1 MTRPPDPS
9 APLRIAVVGHTNA
22 GKTSLLRT
30 LTRRVDFGEVSS
42 RPGTT
47 RHVEAVVLRVEGR
60 DAVRFLDTPGLEDA
74 VALLAH
80 VGTLPGDTRLARIR
94 SFLAGPEAR
103 GSFEQEAKVLRALV
117 DEADAAFVVIDTRE
131 PVLPKYR
138 DEIELLAAC
147 GRPLMPV
154 LNFVPDAASREEP
167 WRGMLAESG
176 LHAVV
181 RFDAAAPFTGAER
194 DLYTDLGTL
203 LPQRREELRAVIAH
217 VEREADERRAEACR
231 LIAAQLVDCAALRD
245 EIQGDDWDDPARR
258 QRAVEQLREKA
269 RARAQ
274 RGVEALLSLY
284 GFRAGDA
291 AEAPLPALEGRD
303 SADLFNPDLLKRA
316 GLQLG
321 SGAVV
326 GAALGVV
333 ADLAVGGA
341 SLGAGAA
348 LGGTLGGLL
357 SQGWGPFGRRV
368 MGLLSGVHE
377 LSVEDAALYVMA
389 QQQLH
394 LVHALERRG
403 HGADAPPVAASGGA
417 PGHGHGDGDD
427 DDAMRSV
434 ARAVVATRPARAHP
448 EWARQGGLRERLAGP
463 SGEYTETVDAAAD
476 ALQDAASALGTRA
489 A

>member
-1 MTRPPDPS
+1 MTRQIDPS
-9 APLRIAVVGHTNA
+9 APLRIAVVGHTNV

-30 LTRRVDFGEVSS
+30 LTRKVDFGDVSS

-47 RHVEAVVLRVEGR
+47 RHVEAVTLRMDGQTV
-60 DAVRFLDTPGLEDA
+60 VRFLDTPGLEDA

-80 VGTLPGDTRLARIR
+80 VNALAADTRLSRIR
-94 SFLAGPEAR
+94 AFLAGPEAR
-103 GSFEQEAKVLRALV
+103 GSFEQEAKVLRALL
-117 DEADAAFVVIDTRE
+117 DEADAAFVVIDSRE

-154 LNFVPDAASREEP
+154 LNFVRDPASREEP
-167 WRGMLAESG
+167 WRAMLAEAG
-176 LHAVV
+176 LHAIV

-203 LPQRREELRAVIAH
+203 LPQRRTDLRAIIGH
-217 VEREADERRAEACR
+217 LQREADERRDEACR
-231 LIAAQLVDCAALRD
+231 LIAAQLVDCAAMRD
-245 EIQGDDWDDPARR
+245 TVESAEWDDPARR
-258 QRAVEQLREKA
+258 QKAIEALREQA

-274 RGVEALLSLY
+274 RGVGALLSLY
-284 GFRAGDA
+284 GFRPGDA

-321 SGAVV
+321 GGAVV

-348 LGGTLGGLL
+348 LGGALGGAL

-368 MGLLSGVHE
+368 LGLLSGEHD
-377 LSVEDAALYVMA
+377 LSVEDTALYVMA
-389 QQQLH
+389 RQQLQ
-394 LVHALERRG
+394 LVLELERRG
-403 HGADAPPVAASGGA
+403 HGAAAAPVSLSENNADRADPASRPAAQ
-417 PGHGHGDGDD
+417 
-427 DDAMRSV
+427 
-434 ARAVVATRPARAHP
+434 AVVATRPARAHP
-448 EWARQGGLRERLAGP
+448 EWASHGSLRERW
-463 SGEYTETVDAAAD
+463 SGASQDYTAAVDAVARE
-476 ALQDAASALGTRA
+476 LSEGASALA
-489 A
+489 AQQG

>member
-1 MTRPPDPS
+1 MTRPPDTS
-9 APLRIAVVGHTNA
+9 TPLRIAVVGHTNA

-30 LTRRVDFGEVSS
+30 LTRRVDFGEISS

-74 VALLAH
+74 VSLLAH
-80 VGTLPGDTRLARIR
+80 VGDLAGDTRLARIR
-94 SFLAGPEAR
+94 SFLGGPEAR

-138 DEIELLAAC
+138 DEIELLSAC

-154 LNFVPDAASREEP
+154 LNFVRDPASREEP
-167 WRGMLAESG
+167 WRAMLAEAG

-181 RFDAAAPFTGAER
+181 RFDAAAPFTGAES

-203 LPQRREELRAVIAH
+203 LPQRRGELRAVINH
-217 VEREADERRAEACR
+217 LRREAEERRSEACQV
-231 LIAAQLVDCAALRD
+231 IASQLVDCAALRD
-245 EIQGDDWDDPARR
+245 TVEGDEWDEPVRR
-258 QRAVEQLREKA
+258 QRAVENLREKA

-274 RGVEALLSLY
+274 RGVESLLSLH
-284 GFRAGDA
+284 GFRPGDA

-303 SADLFNPDLLKRA
+303 SADLFNPELLKRA

-326 GAALGVV
+326 GAAVGVV

-368 MGLLSGVHE
+368 MGLISGVHE

-389 QQQLH
+389 QQQLR
-394 LVHALERRG
+394 LVNELERRG
-403 HGADAPPVAASGGA
+403 HGAVAPPVAA
-417 PGHGHGDGDD
+417 PDGSENRRDD
-427 DDAMRSV
+427 STSRSAAQAV
-434 ARAVVATRPARAHP
+434 AATRAARAHP
-448 EWARQGGLRERLAGP
+448 EWARQGGLRERLTSP
-463 SGEYTETVDAAAD
+463 SGEYAETVDEV
-476 ALQDAASALGTRA
+476 ASALLDA
-489 A
+489 AASMAEYPA

>member
-1 MTRPPDPS
+1 MTRQPAPS
-9 APLRIAVVGHTNA
+9 APLRLAVVGHTNV

-47 RHVEAVVLRVEGR
+47 RHVEAVTLRVEGR

-80 VGTLPGDTRLARIR
+80 VGTLAGDTRIARIR

-103 GSFEQEAKVLRALV
+103 GSFEQEAKVLRALEG
-117 DEADAAFVVIDTRE
+117 EADAAFVVIDTRE

-138 DEIELLAAC
+138 AEIELLAAC

-154 LNFVPDAASREEP
+154 LNFVRDPASREEP
-167 WRGMLAESG
+167 WRSMLAESG

-181 RFDAAAPFTGAER
+181 CFDAAAPFTGAER

-217 VEREADERRAEACR
+217 LERDADERRAEACR
-231 LIAAQLVDCAALRD
+231 LIAAQLVDCAALRNTV
-245 EIQGDDWDDPARR
+245 EAAEWADPVRR
-258 QRAVEQLREKA
+258 QRAMERLREQA

-274 RGVEALLSLY
+274 RGVDALLSLH
-284 GFRAGDA
+284 GFRMGDA
-291 AEAPLPALEGRD
+291 AEAPLPALQGRD
-303 SADLFNPDLLKRA
+303 SADLFNPELLKRA

-321 SGAVV
+321 GGAAV
-326 GAALGVV
+326 GAALGVA

-368 MGLLSGVHE
+368 MGLLSGQHD
-377 LSVEDAALYVMA
+377 LSVEDEALYVMA
-389 QQQLH
+389 QQQLR
-394 LVHALERRG
+394 LVHELERRG
-403 HGADAPPVAASGGA
+403 HGAAAPPVAVANA
-417 PGHGHGDGDD
+417 ADGRDD
-427 DDAMRSV
+427 PQARFV
-434 ARAVVATRPARAHP
+434 AQAVAATRAARAHP
-448 EWARQGGLRERLAGP
+448 EWARQGGLRDRLAGP
-463 SGEYTETVDAAAD
+463 PGEYAD
-476 ALQDAASALGTRA
+476 AVNEVAHALQGAASALA
-489 A
+489 ARPT